1 LNNKQLT
8 KVLPLI
14 FGLILLLAQGY
25 LFQMYQE
32 ARIAVSQKAIIYEIS
47 IFLIFFVVGIL
58 IEWGTIQNAIKNG
71 FKINFKL
78 FAFASILL
86 LIAFIPL
93 DIYIL
98 IFGIDNKIINLI
110 TPLTRTAISIL
121 SGIFIVR
128 SLIMKN
134 PL

>member
-1 LNNKQLT
+1 MNNKQLT